1 MIQLLYLPY
10 EILPNQLLIR
20 QILKLGEMQISEKE
34 RGKQNE
40 ALFHEIASVVVEKCV
55 DSVRQLALCVSHA
68 SPRHIPGRIR
78 AKTTMAMLQNTKLP
92 LTVAM
97 IERAIKGLTHRF
109 DMNKSAKQQ
118 VRHAPQYFA
127 SAH

>member
-1 MIQLLYLPY
+1 
-10 EILPNQLLIR
+10 
-20 QILKLGEMQISEKE
+20 
-34 RGKQNE
+34 
-40 ALFHEIASVVVEKCV
+40 
-55 DSVRQLALCVSHA
+55 
-68 SPRHIPGRIR
+68 
-78 AKTTMAMLQNTKLP
+78 MAMLQNTKLP

-97 IERAIKGLTHRF
+97 IERAIKGLKHRF